1 MMETLL
7 WILQIALAV
16 LFGGVGLLK
25 LTRSREE
32 LAPRMEWAEDATDR
46 DVKVVGAL
54 EVLAAIGLI
63 LPAALGILPQLT
75 TLAACGVVLL
85 MLGAI
90 KTHAS
95 RSELGSIPL
104 NVAIAA
110 MGLFVAIERFGPLG
124 N

>member
-1 MMETLL
+1 METLL

-32 LAPRMEWAEDATDR
+32 LAPRMEWVEDASDR

-63 LPAALGILPQLT
+63 LPAALGILPLLT
-75 TLAACGVVLL
+75 AFAASGAVLL
-85 MLGAI
+85 MVGAI
-90 KTHAS
+90 KTHVS
-95 RSELGSIPL
+95 RKEFDGIPL
-104 NVAIAA
+104 NIAIAA
-110 MGLFVAIERFGPLG
+110 MGLLIAVQRFGPQSL
-124 N
+124 